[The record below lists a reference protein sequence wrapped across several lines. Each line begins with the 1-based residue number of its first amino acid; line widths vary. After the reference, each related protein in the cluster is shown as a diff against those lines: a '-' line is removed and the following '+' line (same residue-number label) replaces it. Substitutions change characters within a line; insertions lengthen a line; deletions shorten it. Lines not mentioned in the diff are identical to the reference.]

1 MLNTLCLGCFSK
13 GYSSVVESTAE
24 RHYAG
29 HRLQSIPAE
38 VSRLYLGDFLC
49 TVCGECTVAW
59 IDETMMPVVQHLT
72 ELGIHTQHCC
82 EGLHRVNTLRFH
94 AYITFRVDSEVSH
107 KLSKHLTRYQKVKLR
122 RNLLRARVRYD
133 VCNVHTFQE
142 DIHTE
147 EQFLKTRNFMYELL
161 LNWGV

>member
-1 MLNTLCLGCFSK
+1 MLNTLCLGCFNK
-13 GYSSVVESTAE
+13 DYSSAVETCAAE
-24 RHYAG
+24 HYAG
-29 HRLQSIPAE
+29 RLLQSVPPI
-38 VSRLYLGDFLC
+38 VIKLYQGQWFC
-49 TVCGECTVAW
+49 TSCGEYAVAW

-94 AYITFRVDSEVSH
+94 AYITFRVDREVSRR
-107 KLSKHLTRYQKVKLR
+107 LSKHLTRYQKIKLR
-122 RNLLRARVRYD
+122 RNFLRARVRYD
-133 VCNVHTFQE
+133 VCNVHTFRE

-147 EQFLKTRNFMYELL
+147 EQFLKSRNFMYELL